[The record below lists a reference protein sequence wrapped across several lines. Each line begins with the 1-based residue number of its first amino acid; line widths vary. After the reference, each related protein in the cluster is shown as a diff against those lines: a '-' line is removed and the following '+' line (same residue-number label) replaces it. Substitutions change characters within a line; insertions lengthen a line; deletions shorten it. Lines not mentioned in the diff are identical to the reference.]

1 MEDGFADFSRMEVPP
16 DDLLVN
22 DFSDE
27 LFDMDDYLNELNE
40 LIPDNLDTGRFYL
53 LYGAV
58 TLRTISHW

>member
-27 LFDMDDYLNELNE
+27 LFDMDDYLNELMT
-40 LIPDNLDTGRFYL
+40 DNLDTGRIL
-53 LYGAV
+53 LA
-58 TLRTISHW
+58 LSC

>member
-27 LFDMDDYLNELNE
+27 LFDMDDYLNELMT
-40 LIPDNLDTGRFYL
+40 DNLDTGRFYL
-53 LYGAV
+53 LFLVGTFAHQLPLV
-58 TLRTISHW
+58 T